1 MVSEKFTSRAGAC
14 SRYSGI
20 SRVVRVAL
28 VGNSD
33 RAIVEI
39 LHGVDDWLIENALEA
54 MRVQVDHHTYTLTPP
69 IPIDR

>member
-1 MVSEKFTSRAGAC
+1 MVRLHAFPTELDSEGERFE
-14 SRYSGI
+14 
-20 SRVVRVAL
+20 VHVAL

-39 LHGVDDWLIENALEA
+39 LHGVDDWLVENALDA
-54 MRVQVDHHTYTLTPP
+54 VRVHVDRHAYTLTPP